1 MFLGQCLQDAHERG
15 LWRHRH
21 DDFRHHPS
29 LVADDLN
36 FVRGHG
42 TSSRNLSSPAG
53 HDGTGEGAAGL
64 TSVLCPLSSVRGAR
78 SGYAAENLAQTRR
91 MAIHLLRQDK
101 TCKRGIKGKL
111 LRAAL
116 DPDYLKALLK
126 N

>member
-1 MFLGQCLQDAHERG
+1 MDG
-15 LWRHRH
+15 HR
-21 DDFRHHPS
+21 RQGRR
-29 LVADDLN
+29 VADFWL
-36 FVRGHG
+36 
-42 TSSRNLSSPAG
+42 
-53 HDGTGEGAAGL
+53 
-64 TSVLCPLSSVRGAR
+64 LSSVRGAR
-78 SGYAAENLAQTRR
+78 SGHAAENLAQTRR